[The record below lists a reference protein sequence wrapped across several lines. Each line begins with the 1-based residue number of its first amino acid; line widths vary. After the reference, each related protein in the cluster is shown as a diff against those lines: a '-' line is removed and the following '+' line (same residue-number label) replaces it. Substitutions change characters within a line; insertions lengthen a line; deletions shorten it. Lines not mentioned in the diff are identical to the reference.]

1 MGWDMAKTH
10 VIQAQTAL
18 AAAGYYNDKIDGD
31 FGGGS
36 LRAVQN
42 LIDNTDKAV
51 DILTKP
57 DIVEPVN
64 KKLSKSDIVA
74 AAKDLGIEPA
84 ALKAVI
90 DIEAAGDGFDKQGR
104 PTILFEPHI
113 FWDELG
119 KIHYYTKRTE
129 LAKKHKGLLSQK
141 WDKSLY
147 RIGGSSHDK
156 LKIGADL
163 HWKAAHKS
171 ASWGLGQILGRN
183 AVSIGYPSV
192 KAFIDDMYESEAK
205 QLKAMG
211 MFLKANGLIGKLQ
224 RHDWAGFAR
233 GYNGKAYAKNQYDVK
248 LAAAYNLAK
257 KQGW

>member
-1 MGWDMAKTH
+1 MAKTH
-10 VIQAQTAL
+10 VVQAQTAL
-18 AAAGYYNDKIDGD
+18 AVAGYYNGKIDGD

-51 DILTKP
+51 DILSKP
-57 DIVEPVN
+57 DVVEPVD
-64 KKLSKSDIVA
+64 KKLSKADIIAVA
-74 AAKDLGIEPA
+74 NDLNIEPA

-90 DIEAAGDGFDKQGR
+90 DVEAAGNGFDNQGR
-104 PTILFEPHI
+104 PTILFEPHV

-119 KIHYYTKRTE
+119 KIHYYTKRAE
-129 LAKKHKGLLSQK
+129 LQKSHPGILSPR

-147 RIGGSSHDK
+147 RIGGSSHEK
-156 LKIGADL
+156 LKVAAEL
-163 HWKAAHKS
+163 NWEAAHKS

-211 MFLKANGLIGKLQ
+211 MFLKANGLISKLQ

-233 GYNGKAYAKNQYDVK
+233 GYNGSAYAKNQYDTK

>member
-1 MGWDMAKTH
+1 MDAKQLFDWVRANQADKKLTLVQVVAINNMLITMSPDFLQQQLSILMGWDVT
-10 VIQAQTAL
+10 
-18 AAAGYYNDKIDGD
+18 
-31 FGGGS
+31 S
-36 LRAVQN
+36 S
-42 LIDNTDKAV
+42 
-51 DILTKP
+51 
-57 DIVEPVN
+57 
-64 KKLSKSDIVA
+64 KKLSKADIIAVA
-74 AAKDLGIEPA
+74 NDLNIEPA

-90 DIEAAGDGFDKQGR
+90 DVEAAGEGFDKQGR

-156 LKIGADL
+156 LKIAADL
-163 HWKAAHKS
+163 HWEAAHKS
-171 ASWGLGQILGRN
+171 ASWGLGQIMGFN
-183 AVSIGYPSV
+183 AQKIGYATL
-192 KAFIDDMYESEAK
+192 KDFIDDMYESEAK

-211 MFLKANGLIGKLQ
+211 MFLKANGLISKLQ

-233 GYNGKAYAKNQYDVK
+233 GYNGSAYAKNQYDTK
-248 LAAAYNLAK
+248 LAVAYKLAK

>member
-1 MGWDMAKTH
+1 MDEKQLFDWVRANQADKKLTLVQVAAINNMLITMSPDFLQQQLSILMGWNVT
-10 VIQAQTAL
+10 
-18 AAAGYYNDKIDGD
+18 
-31 FGGGS
+31 S
-36 LRAVQN
+36 S
-42 LIDNTDKAV
+42 
-51 DILTKP
+51 
-57 DIVEPVN
+57 
-64 KKLSKSDIVA
+64 KKLSKADIIAVA
-74 AAKDLGIEPA
+74 NDLNIEPA

-90 DIEAAGDGFDKQGR
+90 DVEAAGEGFDKQGR

-163 HWKAAHKS
+163 HWEAAHKS
-171 ASWGLGQILGRN
+171 ASWGLGQIMGFN
-183 AVSIGYPSV
+183 AQKIGYATL
-192 KAFIDDMYESEAK
+192 KDFIDDMYESEAK

-211 MFLKANGLIGKLQ
+211 MFLKANGLISKLQ

-233 GYNGKAYAKNQYDVK
+233 GYNGSAYAKNQYDTK

>member
-1 MGWDMAKTH
+1 MDAKELFDWVRANQADKKLTLVQVVAINNMLITMSPDFLQQQLSILMGWDVT
-10 VIQAQTAL
+10 
-18 AAAGYYNDKIDGD
+18 
-31 FGGGS
+31 S
-36 LRAVQN
+36 S
-42 LIDNTDKAV
+42 
-51 DILTKP
+51 
-57 DIVEPVN
+57 
-64 KKLSKSDIVA
+64 KKLSKADIIAVA
-74 AAKDLGIEPA
+74 NDLNIEPA

-90 DIEAAGDGFDKQGR
+90 DVEAAGEGFDKQGR

-156 LKIGADL
+156 LKIGAEL
-163 HWKAAHKS
+163 NWEAAHKS
-171 ASWGLGQILGRN
+171 ASWGLGQIMGFN
-183 AVSIGYPSV
+183 AQKIGYATL
-192 KAFIDDMYESEAK
+192 KDFINDMYESEAK

-211 MFLKANGLIGKLQ
+211 MFLKANGLISKLQ

-233 GYNGKAYAKNQYDVK
+233 GYNGSAYAKNQYDTK

>member
-1 MGWDMAKTH
+1 MAKTH
-10 VIQAQTAL
+10 VVQAQTAL
-18 AAAGYYNDKIDGD
+18 AAAGYYNGKIDGD

-36 LRAVQN
+36 LRAVQS
-42 LIDNTDKAV
+42 LINNTDKAV
-51 DILTKP
+51 DILSKP
-57 DIVEPVN
+57 DIVEPVD
-64 KKLSKSDIVA
+64 KKLSKADIVA
-74 AAKDLGIEPA
+74 VANDLKIEPA

-90 DIEAAGDGFDKQGR
+90 DVEAAGNGFDNQGR
-104 PTILFEPHI
+104 PTILFEPHV

-119 KIHYYTKRTE
+119 KIHYYTKRAE

-156 LKIGADL
+156 LKVAAEL
-163 HWKAAHKS
+163 NWEAAHKS
-171 ASWGLGQILGRN
+171 ASWGLGQIMGFN
-183 AVSIGYPSV
+183 AQKIGYATL
-192 KAFIDDMYESEAK
+192 KDFIDDMYESEAK

-211 MFLKANGLIGKLQ
+211 MFLKANNLISKLQ

-233 GYNGKAYAKNQYDVK
+233 GYNGSAYAKNQYDTK

>member
-1 MGWDMAKTH
+1 MARTH

-18 AAAGYYNDKIDGD
+18 AAAGYYSDKIDGD

-57 DIVEPVN
+57 DIVEPIN
-64 KKLSKSDIVA
+64 KKLSKADIVA
-74 AAKDLGIEPA
+74 AAKELAVEPA

-90 DIEAAGDGFDKQGR
+90 DVEAAGDGFDNRGR
-104 PTILFEPHI
+104 PTILFEPHV
-113 FWDELG
+113 FWDQLG
-119 KIHYYTKRTE
+119 KINYFTKRAE
-129 LAKKHKGLLSQK
+129 YQKAHAGLLSPT

-147 RIGGSSHDK
+147 RIGGTSHDK
-156 LKIGADL
+156 LAIAAKL
-163 HWKAAHKS
+163 NWEAAHKS
-171 ASWGLGQILGRN
+171 ASWGLGQIMGFN
-183 AVSIGYPSV
+183 AEKIGYATL
-192 KAFIDDMYESEAK
+192 KEFIDDMYESEAK

-211 MFLKANGLIGKLQ
+211 MFLKTNGLIGKMQ

>member
-1 MGWDMAKTH
+1 MARTH
-10 VIQAQTAL
+10 VIKAQTAL
-18 AAAGYYNDKIDGD
+18 AAANYYDGKIDGD

-36 LRAVQN
+36 LRAVLS

-51 DILTKP
+51 DILSKP
-57 DIVEPVN
+57 DDIEPVS
-64 KKLSKSDIVA
+64 KKPSKADIIAVA
-74 AAKDLGIEPA
+74 NDLKIEPA

-90 DIEAAGDGFDKQGR
+90 DVEAAGNGFDKQGR
-104 PTILFEPHI
+104 PTILFEPHV
-113 FWDELG
+113 FWGELG
-119 KIHYYTKRTE
+119 KIHYYTKRAE
-129 LAKKHKGLLSQK
+129 LHKSHPGILSPT

-156 LKIGADL
+156 LKIAAEL
-163 HWKAAHKS
+163 NWEAAHKS

-183 AVSIGYPSV
+183 AVIIGYPSV

-211 MFLKANGLIGKLQ
+211 MFLKANGLIAKLQ

-233 GYNGKAYAKNQYDVK
+233 GYNGSAYAKNQYDVK
-248 LAAAYNLAK
+248 LSAAYNLAK

>member
-1 MGWDMAKTH
+1 MDEKQLFDWVRANQADKKLTHVQVAAINNMLITMSPDFLQQQLSILMGWNVT
-10 VIQAQTAL
+10 
-18 AAAGYYNDKIDGD
+18 
-31 FGGGS
+31 S
-36 LRAVQN
+36 S
-42 LIDNTDKAV
+42 
-51 DILTKP
+51 
-57 DIVEPVN
+57 
-64 KKLSKSDIVA
+64 KKLSKADIIA
-74 AAKDLGIEPA
+74 EANDLNIEPA

-90 DIEAAGDGFDKQGR
+90 DVEAAGEGFDKQGR

-129 LAKKHKGLLSQK
+129 LAKKHKGLLSQE

-163 HWKAAHKS
+163 HWEAAHKS
-171 ASWGLGQILGRN
+171 ASWGLGQIMGFN
-183 AVSIGYPSV
+183 AQKIGYATL
-192 KAFIDDMYESEAK
+192 KDFIDDMYESEAK

-211 MFLKANGLIGKLQ
+211 MFLKANGLISKLQ

-233 GYNGKAYAKNQYDVK
+233 GYNGSAYAKNQYDTK
-248 LAAAYNLAK
+248 LAAAYAKAK
-257 KQGW
+257 KEGW

>member
-1 MGWDMAKTH
+1 MDAKELFDWVRANQANKKLTLVQVAAINNMLITMSPDFLQQQLSILMGWDVT
-10 VIQAQTAL
+10 
-18 AAAGYYNDKIDGD
+18 
-31 FGGGS
+31 S
-36 LRAVQN
+36 S
-42 LIDNTDKAV
+42 
-51 DILTKP
+51 
-57 DIVEPVN
+57 
-64 KKLSKSDIVA
+64 KKLSKADIIAVA
-74 AAKDLGIEPA
+74 NDLNIEPA

-90 DIEAAGDGFDKQGR
+90 DVEAAGEGFDKQGR

-163 HWKAAHKS
+163 HWEAAHKS
-171 ASWGLGQILGRN
+171 ASWGLGQIMGFN
-183 AVSIGYPSV
+183 AQKIGYATL
-192 KAFIDDMYESEAK
+192 KDFIDDMYESEAK

-211 MFLKANGLIGKLQ
+211 MFLKANGLISKLQ

-233 GYNGKAYAKNQYDVK
+233 GYNGSAYAKNQYDTK

>member
-1 MGWDMAKTH
+1 MDEKQLFDWVRANQADKKLTLVQVAAINNMLITMSPDFLQQQLSILMGWNVT
-10 VIQAQTAL
+10 
-18 AAAGYYNDKIDGD
+18 
-31 FGGGS
+31 S
-36 LRAVQN
+36 S
-42 LIDNTDKAV
+42 
-51 DILTKP
+51 
-57 DIVEPVN
+57 
-64 KKLSKSDIVA
+64 KKLSKADIIAVA
-74 AAKDLGIEPA
+74 NDLNIEPA

-90 DIEAAGDGFDKQGR
+90 DVEAAGEGFDKQGR

-129 LAKKHKGLLSQK
+129 LTKKHKGLLSQK

-163 HWKAAHKS
+163 HWEAAHKS
-171 ASWGLGQILGRN
+171 ASWGLGQIMGFN
-183 AVSIGYPSV
+183 AQKIGYATL
-192 KAFIDDMYESEAK
+192 KDFIDDMYESEAK

-211 MFLKANGLIGKLQ
+211 MFLKANGLISKLQ

-233 GYNGKAYAKNQYDVK
+233 GYNGSAYAKNQYDTK

>member
-1 MGWDMAKTH
+1 MDAKQLFDWVRANQSDKKLTLVQVAAINNMLITMSPDFLQEQLSLLMGWDVT
-10 VIQAQTAL
+10 
-18 AAAGYYNDKIDGD
+18 
-31 FGGGS
+31 S
-36 LRAVQN
+36 S
-42 LIDNTDKAV
+42 
-51 DILTKP
+51 
-57 DIVEPVN
+57 
-64 KKLSKSDIVA
+64 KKLSKADIIAVA
-74 AAKDLGIEPA
+74 NDLNIEPA

-90 DIEAAGDGFDKQGR
+90 DVEAAGEGFDKQGR

-163 HWKAAHKS
+163 HWEAAHKS
-171 ASWGLGQILGRN
+171 ASWGLGQIMGFN
-183 AVSIGYPSV
+183 AQKIGYATL
-192 KAFIDDMYESEAK
+192 KDFIDDMYESEAK

-211 MFLKANGLIGKLQ
+211 MFLKANGLISKLQ

-233 GYNGKAYAKNQYDVK
+233 GYNGSAYAKNQYDTK

>member
-1 MGWDMAKTH
+1 MDAKQLFDWVRANQANKKLTLVQVAAINNMLITMSPDFLQEQLSILMGWDVT
-10 VIQAQTAL
+10 
-18 AAAGYYNDKIDGD
+18 
-31 FGGGS
+31 S
-36 LRAVQN
+36 S
-42 LIDNTDKAV
+42 
-51 DILTKP
+51 
-57 DIVEPVN
+57 
-64 KKLSKSDIVA
+64 KKLSKADIVA
-74 AAKDLGIEPA
+74 VANDLNIEPA

-90 DIEAAGDGFDKQGR
+90 DVEAAGNGFDKQGR
-104 PTILFEPHI
+104 PTILFEPHV
-113 FWDELG
+113 FWDQLG
-119 KIHYYTKRTE
+119 KIHYYTKRAE
-129 LAKKHKGLLSQK
+129 YQKSHAGLLSPK

-156 LKIGADL
+156 LKIAAEL
-163 HWKAAHKS
+163 NWEAAHKS

-211 MFLKANGLIGKLQ
+211 MFLKANGLISKLQ
-224 RHDWAGFAR
+224 RRDWAGFAR
-233 GYNGKAYAKNQYDVK
+233 GYNGSAYAKNQYDTK

>member
-1 MGWDMAKTH
+1 MDEKQLFDWVRANQADKKLTLVQVAAINNMLITMSPDFLQQQLSILMGWNVT
-10 VIQAQTAL
+10 
-18 AAAGYYNDKIDGD
+18 
-31 FGGGS
+31 S
-36 LRAVQN
+36 S
-42 LIDNTDKAV
+42 
-51 DILTKP
+51 
-57 DIVEPVN
+57 
-64 KKLSKSDIVA
+64 KKLSKADIIA
-74 AAKDLGIEPA
+74 EANDLNIEPA

-90 DIEAAGDGFDKQGR
+90 DVEAAGEGFDKQGR

-163 HWKAAHKS
+163 HWEAAHKS
-171 ASWGLGQILGRN
+171 ASWGLGQIMGFN
-183 AVSIGYPSV
+183 AQKIGYATL
-192 KAFIDDMYESEAK
+192 KDFIDDMYESEAK

-211 MFLKANGLIGKLQ
+211 MFLKANGLISKLQ

-233 GYNGKAYAKNQYDVK
+233 GYNGSAYAKNQYDTK

>member
-1 MGWDMAKTH
+1 MDEKQLFDWVRANQANKKLTLVQVAAINNMLITMSPDFLREQLSLLMGWG
-10 VIQAQTAL
+10 V
-18 AAAGYYNDKIDGD
+18 
-31 FGGGS
+31 S
-36 LRAVQN
+36 SS
-42 LIDNTDKAV
+42 
-51 DILTKP
+51 
-57 DIVEPVN
+57 
-64 KKLSKSDIVA
+64 KKLSKADIIAVA
-74 AAKDLGIEPA
+74 NDLKIEPA

-90 DIEAAGDGFDKQGR
+90 DVEAAGEGFDKQGR

-163 HWKAAHKS
+163 HWEAAHKS
-171 ASWGLGQILGRN
+171 ASWGLGQIMGFN
-183 AVSIGYPSV
+183 AQKIGYATL
-192 KAFIDDMYESEAK
+192 KDFIDDMYESEAK

-211 MFLKANGLIGKLQ
+211 MFLKANGLISKLQ

-233 GYNGKAYAKNQYDVK
+233 GYNGSAYAKNQYDTK

>member
-1 MGWDMAKTH
+1 MAKTH
-10 VIQAQTAL
+10 VVQAQTAL
-18 AAAGYYNDKIDGD
+18 AAAGYYSGKIDGD

-51 DILTKP
+51 DILSKP
-57 DIVEPVN
+57 DVAEPVD
-64 KKLSKSDIVA
+64 KKLSKADIIAVA
-74 AAKDLGIEPA
+74 NDLKIEPA

-90 DIEAAGDGFDKQGR
+90 DVEAAGNGFDNQGR

-156 LKIGADL
+156 LKIAADL
-163 HWKAAHKS
+163 HWEAAHKS
-171 ASWGLGQILGRN
+171 ASWGLGQIMGFN
-183 AVSIGYPSV
+183 AQKIGYATL
-192 KAFIDDMYESEAK
+192 KDFIDDMYESEAK

-211 MFLKANGLIGKLQ
+211 MFLKANGLISKLQ

-233 GYNGKAYAKNQYDVK
+233 GYNGSAYAKNQYDTK